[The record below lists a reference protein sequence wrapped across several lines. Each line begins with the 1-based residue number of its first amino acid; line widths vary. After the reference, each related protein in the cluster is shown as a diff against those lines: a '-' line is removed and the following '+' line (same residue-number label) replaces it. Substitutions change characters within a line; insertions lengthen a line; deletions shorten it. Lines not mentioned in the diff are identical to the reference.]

1 MQTDFAADQE
11 YMGLALQEAE
21 KAARLGEVPIGAVIV
36 RDGEVIARAH
46 NLRETEKNALGHA
59 ELLAID
65 RACKALGGWRLTRCT
80 LYVTLEPCTMC
91 AGAIVNAR
99 LPRVCLLYTS
109 PFGEE
114 HHPYDIGYENV
125 HKIYETQEF
134 FMISVTKEKII
145 PIPKGD
151 LEPELQQAV
160 SGFFAKVFG
169 EKYRAA
175 KAGK

>member
-99 LPRVCLLYTS
+99 LDAVYFGARDPRAGACGSVCSLFDMPLGHRPALTQ
-109 PFGEE
+109 GVREE
-114 HHPYDIGYENV
+114 ECRAILS
-125 HKIYETQEF
+125 QF
-134 FMISVTKEKII
+134 F
-145 PIPKGD
+145 
-151 LEPELQQAV
+151 QQLR
-160 SGFFAKVFG
+160 K
-169 EKYRAA
+169 K
-175 KAGK
+175 K

>member
-1 MQTDFAADQE
+1 MQTDYAADQE

-21 KAARLGEVPIGAVIV
+21 KAAQLGEVPIGAVIV

-99 LPRVCLLYTS
+99 LPRV
-109 PFGEE
+109 
-114 HHPYDIGYENV
+114 
-125 HKIYETQEF
+125 
-134 FMISVTKEKII
+134 
-145 PIPKGD
+145 
-151 LEPELQQAV
+151 
-160 SGFFAKVFG
+160 VFG
-169 EKYRAA
+169 ARDPRAGA
-175 KAGK
+175 CGSVCSLFDMPLGHRPALTQGVREEECRAILSQFFQQLRKKK

>member
-21 KAARLGEVPIGAVIV
+21 KAAQLGEVPIGAVIV

-46 NLRETEKNALGHA
+46 NLRETGKNALGHA

-99 LPRVCLLYTS
+99 LPRV
-109 PFGEE
+109 
-114 HHPYDIGYENV
+114 
-125 HKIYETQEF
+125 
-134 FMISVTKEKII
+134 
-145 PIPKGD
+145 
-151 LEPELQQAV
+151 
-160 SGFFAKVFG
+160 VFG
-169 EKYRAA
+169 ARDPRAGA
-175 KAGK
+175 CGSVCSLFDMPLGHRPALTQGVREEECRAILSQFFQQLRKKK

>member
-46 NLRETEKNALGHA
+46 NLRETGKNALGHA

-99 LPRVCLLYTS
+99 LPRVVFGARDPRAGACGSVCSLFDMPLGHRPALTQGVR
-109 PFGEE
+109 GEE
-114 HHPYDIGYENV
+114 CRAILS
-125 HKIYETQEF
+125 QF
-134 FMISVTKEKII
+134 F
-145 PIPKGD
+145 
-151 LEPELQQAV
+151 QQLR
-160 SGFFAKVFG
+160 K
-169 EKYRAA
+169 K
-175 KAGK
+175 K

>member
-1 MQTDFAADQE
+1 MQTDYAADQE

-21 KAARLGEVPIGAVIV
+21 KAAQLGEVPIGAVIV

-99 LPRVCLLYTS
+99 LPRV
-109 PFGEE
+109 
-114 HHPYDIGYENV
+114 
-125 HKIYETQEF
+125 
-134 FMISVTKEKII
+134 
-145 PIPKGD
+145 
-151 LEPELQQAV
+151 
-160 SGFFAKVFG
+160 VFG
-169 EKYRAA
+169 ARDPRAGA
-175 KAGK
+175 CGSVCSLFDMPLGHRPTLTQGVREEECRAILSQFFQQLRKKK

>member
-99 LPRVCLLYTS
+99 LPRV
-109 PFGEE
+109 
-114 HHPYDIGYENV
+114 
-125 HKIYETQEF
+125 
-134 FMISVTKEKII
+134 
-145 PIPKGD
+145 
-151 LEPELQQAV
+151 
-160 SGFFAKVFG
+160 VFG
-169 EKYRAA
+169 ARDPRAGA
-175 KAGK
+175 CGSVCSLCDMPLGHRPALTQGVREEECRAILSQFFQQLRKKK